1 MWRNMASLLSKA
13 NYSLARML
21 SEFVAQS
28 LRAPLPGL
36 CRADLQFDFGESLCR
51 DLNLAPLSSFINTF
65 MSQV

>member
-1 MWRNMASLLSKA
+1 MASLLSKA
-13 NYSLARML
+13 NYSLEKVL

-36 CRADLQFDFGESLCR
+36 CRADLQYDFGASLSR

-65 MSQV
+65 MNQV